1 MQKHPRKLLVV
12 ITEAAIER
20 ALIADLRRL
29 GALGYTVNEVRGG
42 GSSGERSGEW
52 EAERSVKFQVVC
64 TEEAAERIAAH
75 LLQAYGPHFRI
86 VLYLADVEVFRGEKF

>member
-29 GALGYTVNEVRGG
+29 GAMGYTVNEVRGG
-42 GSSGERSGEW
+42 GSTGERSGEW
-52 EAERSVKFQVVC
+52 EAERSVTFPFNVTVG
-64 TEEAAERIAAH
+64 I
-75 LLQAYGPHFRI
+75 P
-86 VLYLADVEVFRGEKF
+86 LYLELARRLAG